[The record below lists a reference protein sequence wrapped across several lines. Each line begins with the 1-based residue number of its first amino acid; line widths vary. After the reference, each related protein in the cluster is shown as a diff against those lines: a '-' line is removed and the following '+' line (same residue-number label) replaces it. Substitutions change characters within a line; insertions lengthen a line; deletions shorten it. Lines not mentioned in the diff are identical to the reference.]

1 MYNNKN
7 WPILFNLNDSLIANF
22 EEDKLILPQVLS
34 QHEEKR
40 NITYFFFLQIFLCQ
54 FQYVRILVAGCCC
67 FYSCVLFLS
76 RHKHKESK
84 IQRSNILQLEI
95 ANYTQEVLNSRII
108 LKSLAD
114 IQVSSND
121 TRSNIIKQTGNILT
135 LRYTSKSS

>member
-1 MYNNKN
+1 M
-7 WPILFNLNDSLIANF
+7 FNLNDSLIAYF

-40 NITYFFFLQIFLCQ
+40 NITYSFFFRSFFVNFSMYVFLQLRAFLVTAQ
-54 FQYVRILVAGCCC
+54 TQRM
-67 FYSCVLFLS
+67 
-76 RHKHKESK
+76 K

-121 TRSNIIKQTGNILT
+121 TRSNIIK
-135 LRYTSKSS
+135 